1 MQHLRPDSLEGA
13 LTLLRALGDRG
24 MALAG
29 GTFFV
34 PHRRELFTDVEA
46 VVDLQGVG
54 LDYVRLEGEGL
65 KMGATTSL
73 ASLLESGVIDSG
85 PFKVI
90 SETVGQITPL
100 ELRNRATVGGD
111 LCISAETDL
120 PTTLMALNAEVVIAN
135 DSGTRT
141 LPLDRFYLGYL
152 HNALEAGE
160 VVTEVRVP
168 FPPSRAGAA
177 FHKFKRREIDLPV
190 LNAAAQVVLG
200 SDDTCTSARIVLG
213 CAAPTPIRVS
223 SAEQVLIGSKCD
235 DEAII
240 RSSEAT
246 GSIEYLEDLRA
257 SSEVR
262 RIWGRVAVR
271 EVLRK
276 ALERAKGGQ

>member
-1 MQHLRPDSLEGA
+1 MQYLRPGSLEGA
-13 LTLLRALGDRG
+13 LILLRALGDRG

-73 ASLLESGVIDSG
+73 ASLLESGVTDSG

-120 PTTLMALNAEVVIAN
+120 PTTLMALNAEVVIAS
-135 DSGTRT
+135 DSGIRT
-141 LPLDRFYLGYL
+141 LPLEQFYLGYL
-152 HNALEAGE
+152 QNALEAGE

-168 FPPSRAGAA
+168 FPPSRTGAA

-200 SDDTCTSARIVLG
+200 SDDKCVFARIVLG

-235 DEAII
+235 DEAIV
-240 RSSEAT
+240 RASEAT
-246 GSIEYLEDLRA
+246 GNIEYLEDLRA

>member
-1 MQHLRPDSLEGA
+1 MQYLRPGSLEGA

-65 KMGATTSL
+65 RMGATTSL
-73 ASLLESGVIDSG
+73 ASLLESGVVHSV

-100 ELRNRATVGGD
+100 ELRNRATIGGD

-120 PTTLMALNAEVVIAN
+120 PTTLMALNAEVVIAS

-141 LPLDRFYLGYL
+141 LPLEQFYLGYL
-152 HNALEAGE
+152 HNALQVGE

-168 FPPSRAGAA
+168 LPPPRLGRHSTSSR
-177 FHKFKRREIDLPV
+177 
-190 LNAAAQVVLG
+190 
-200 SDDTCTSARIVLG
+200 
-213 CAAPTPIRVS
+213 
-223 SAEQVLIGSKCD
+223 
-235 DEAII
+235 
-240 RSSEAT
+240 
-246 GSIEYLEDLRA
+246 
-257 SSEVR
+257 
-262 RIWGRVAVR
+262 
-271 EVLRK
+271 
-276 ALERAKGGQ
+276 GGQ